1 MTAPPHGA
9 GDGSV
14 GDPSPGRTR
23 AWAFADASA
32 LLASSLDREKVLEAI
47 SRIVIPRFADFCA
60 VDLVAA
66 DGTVRRAHC
75 AHVDPQKGVLAK
87 ELHQSSAE
95 ADAPSAVHDV
105 LRTGEPKLATT
116 PTEPAADP
124 RTESGSPQPESRLES
139 RLGLASTLVVPL
151 RMANGILGTL
161 SFGTS
166 SLANAF
172 TSEDVAVA
180 QELACTAAVAIES
193 ADLHEAERVA
203 RTKAEVDS
211 RLREELLAIVSHD
224 LKNPL
229 SSIVMATALLKGA
242 PSIVEA
248 PPRVQKFVTTISR
261 AADTM
266 NTLIGDL
273 LDLTSIE
280 SGNLGVTC
288 APNEVSDIL
297 QSCLEILAPVAS
309 AKSIRLECGTDGA
322 GIWVLCDAPRTSQIL
337 SNIIGNAIKFTPNGE
352 KIRIDVETIA
362 GEARFTVSDTGPGI
376 PEESLRHIFD
386 RYWRASQER
395 RTGLG
400 LGLSIAK
407 ALVEGQ
413 GGRIWVESRLG
424 KGSTFFFTLRAA
436 QASFFTRDSLPPES
450 TTGARKRRLLVVD
463 EDKDLRESLCE
474 FLEEK
479 GYHAV
484 GARNSKEAMERIEG
498 DENPDLVLIDSLFP
512 SVHGPELR
520 KSREKMPA
528 FAAIPLIAM
537 TSSRDSTD
545 MATEFEAIVYKP
557 LRLEQLVATIER
569 TLSTKKRSA
578 S

>member
-9 GDGSV
+9 GDGTV
-14 GDPSPGRTR
+14 GDPSPRRTR
-23 AWAFADASA
+23 AWAFADAAA

-47 SRIVIPRFADFCA
+47 SRIVIPRFAEFCA

-66 DGTVRRAHC
+66 DGTVRRAHS

-87 ELHQSSAE
+87 ELHRSSAE

-116 PTEPAADP
+116 PTEPAGP
-124 RTESGSPQPESRLES
+124 RTELGGEVESRVES

-166 SLANAF
+166 TLANAF

-180 QELACTAAVAIES
+180 QDLACAASVAIES
-193 ADLHEAERVA
+193 AGLHEAERVA
-203 RTKAEVDS
+203 RTKAEVES

-242 PSIVEA
+242 PSIVDS

-288 APNEVSDIL
+288 SPNEVSDIL

-309 AKSIRLECGTDGA
+309 AKSIRLECATDGA

-352 KIRIDVETIA
+352 KVRIDVETIA

-376 PEESLRHIFD
+376 PEESLSHIFD

-436 QASFFTRDSLPPES
+436 QASFFNRDSLVPEC

-463 EDKDLRESLCE
+463 EDKDLRESICE

-528 FAAIPLIAM
+528 FAVIPLIAM

-569 TLSTKKRSA
+569 TLSTKKRPVS
-578 S
+578 